1 MEDKQMN
8 NVKKKEINVNDIV
21 RVADKYYQLVQTPDG
36 NKEWRLRDKME
47 LKQDGK
53 CLPDIPK
60 YVGWTVKHSWR
71 NYQHDIDGWLN
82 LSAPPKWE
90 PEKGEFPTIEKL
102 FSHIFGEQLQLGY
115 DRYSLLI
122 NQPEQLQPILV
133 LTSKEQ
139 GTGKTTLLKFDG
151 LLFGTNAVILN
162 INQYYQQFNG
172 LFASKIIIGIDET
185 VISESTIKERL
196 KQDSTANTIQLRK
209 MHSEH
214 VSLPFFGKFT
224 LCTNRETDF
233 ARLEEEDMR
242 FWVRKVGKIEN
253 FDADF
258 DKKLEKEIPAFLYF
272 LMNRE
277 MSVPK
282 PLSRQ
287 WFSKEQLY
295 TEALGNV
302 LRESRSKLSKDI
314 EVIVKEKISE
324 SNKDI
329 YITVNE
335 LKGLLGGN
343 YSISEISNCLRKEM
357 GLSALPQ
364 GRYPV
369 IYDNDK
375 NLKRNCRPYHF
386 PANFVTEE

>member
-1 MEDKQMN
+1 MN
-8 NVKKKEINVNDIV
+8 NIKDKRISINDVV
-21 RVADKYYQLVQTPDG
+21 RVADKYYQLVLEPDG
-36 NKEWRLRDKME
+36 NQKWTLRDKIE
-47 LKQDGK
+47 LKQDG
-53 CLPDIPK
+53 CILSNVPK
-60 YVGWTVKHSWR
+60 YLGWTVKHNCI
-71 NYQHDIDGWLN
+71 NYQQEIDGWLN

-90 PEKGEFPTIEKL
+90 PIEGKFPTIEKL
-102 FSHIFGEQLQLGY
+102 FSHIFGEQLELGY

-122 NQPEQLQPILV
+122 RNPEQLQPILV

-139 GTGKTTLLKFDG
+139 STGKTTLLKFDS

-162 INQYYQQFNG
+162 ISQYCQQFNG
-172 LFASKIIIGIDET
+172 LYASKITIGIDET
-185 VISESTIKERL
+185 IISESFIKERL

-214 VSLPFFGKFT
+214 VSIPFFAKFT

-242 FWVRKVGKIEN
+242 FWVRKVGKIKN

-272 LMNRE
+272 VMNRK

-302 LRESRSKLSKDI
+302 LKESRSKLAKDI

-324 SNKDI
+324 LNKDL
-329 YITVNE
+329 YITAGE
-335 LKGLLGGN
+335 LSNLLGN
-343 YSISEISNCLRKEM
+343 KYSISDISKCLKREM
-357 GLSALPQ
+357 RIAPPKQ
-364 GRYPV
+364 MRYKN
-369 IYDNDK
+369 IYGIDK
-375 NLKRNCRPYHF
+375 NGRPYYF
-386 PANFVTEE
+386 PKNFVTEE

>member
-1 MEDKQMN
+1 MEGKQMN
-8 NVKKKEINVNDIV
+8 DVKKERVNINDVV
-21 RVADKYYQLVQTPDG
+21 RVADKYYQLVLEPDG
-36 NKEWRLRDKME
+36 NQKWTLRDKIE
-47 LKQDGK
+47 LKQDG
-53 CLPDIPK
+53 CILSNVPK
-60 YVGWTVKHSWR
+60 YLGWTVKHNCI
-71 NYQHDIDGWLN
+71 NYQQEIDGWLN

-90 PEKGEFPTIEKL
+90 PIEGKFPTIEKL
-102 FSHIFGEQLQLGY
+102 FSHIFGEQLELGY

-122 NQPEQLQPILV
+122 RNPEQLQPILV

-139 GTGKTTLLKFDG
+139 STGKTTLLKFDS

-162 INQYYQQFNG
+162 ISQYCQQFNG
-172 LFASKIIIGIDET
+172 LYASKITIGIDET
-185 VISESTIKERL
+185 IISESFIKERL

-214 VSLPFFGKFT
+214 VSIPFFAKFT

-242 FWVRKVGKIEN
+242 FWVRKVGKIKN

-272 LMNRE
+272 VMNRK

-302 LRESRSKLSKDI
+302 LKESRSNLYKDI
-314 EVIVKEKISE
+314 KVIVEE
-324 SNKDI
+324 RMPEDDEGL
-329 YITVNE
+329 YITASE
-335 LKGLLGGN
+335 FKDLLGN
-343 YSISEISNCLRKEM
+343 RYSISDISKCLKLEM
-357 GLSALPQ
+357 RIAPPKQ
-364 GRYPV
+364 MRYKN
-369 IYDNDK
+369 IYGIDK
-375 NLKRNCRPYHF
+375 NARPYYF
-386 PANFVTEE
+386 PKNFVTEE

>member
-1 MEDKQMN
+1 MEGKQMN
-8 NVKKKEINVNDIV
+8 DVKKERANINDVV
-21 RVADKYYQLVQTPDG
+21 RVADKYYQLVLEPDG
-36 NKEWRLRDKME
+36 NQKWKLRDKIE
-47 LKQDGK
+47 LKQDG
-53 CLPDIPK
+53 CILSNVPK
-60 YVGWTVKHSWR
+60 YLGWTVKHNCI
-71 NYQHDIDGWLN
+71 NYQQEIDGWLN

-90 PEKGEFPTIEKL
+90 PIEGKFPTIEKL
-102 FSHIFGEQLQLGY
+102 FSHIFGEQLELGY

-122 NQPEQLQPILV
+122 RNPEQLQPILV

-139 GTGKTTLLKFDG
+139 STGKTTLLKFDS

-162 INQYYQQFNG
+162 INQYCQQFNG
-172 LFASKIIIGIDET
+172 LYASKITIGIDET
-185 VISESTIKERL
+185 VISESFIKERL

-214 VSLPFFGKFT
+214 VSIPFFGKFT

-258 DKKLEKEIPAFLYF
+258 DKKIEKEIPAFLYF
-272 LMNRE
+272 VMNRK

-302 LRESRSKLSKDI
+302 LRESRSKLAKDI

-324 SNKDI
+324 LNKDL
-329 YITVNE
+329 YITAGE
-335 LKGLLGGN
+335 LSNLLGN
-343 YSISEISNCLRKEM
+343 KYSISDISKCLKREM
-357 GLSALPQ
+357 RIAPPKQ
-364 GRYPV
+364 MRYKN
-369 IYDNDK
+369 IYGIDK
-375 NLKRNCRPYHF
+375 NGRPYYF
-386 PANFVTEE
+386 PKNFVTEE

>member
-1 MEDKQMN
+1 MEGKQMN
-8 NVKKKEINVNDIV
+8 DVKKEKINIKDVV
-21 RVADKYYQLVQTPDG
+21 RVADKYYQPVLKPDG
-36 NKEWRLRDKME
+36 NQEWILRDKME
-47 LKQDGK
+47 LKQDG
-53 CLPDIPK
+53 CILSNVPK
-60 YVGWTVKHSWR
+60 YLGWTVKHNCI
-71 NYQHDIDGWLN
+71 NYQQEIDGWLN

-90 PEKGEFPTIEKL
+90 PIEGEFPTIEKL

-122 NQPEQLQPILV
+122 RKPEQLQPILV

-139 GTGKTTLLKFDG
+139 GTGKTTLLKFDS

-162 INQYYQQFNG
+162 INQYCQQFNG
-172 LFASKIIIGIDET
+172 LYASKITIGIDET
-185 VISESTIKERL
+185 VISESFIKERL

-214 VSLPFFGKFT
+214 VSIPFFGKFT

-253 FDADF
+253 FDVDF
-258 DKKLEKEIPAFLYF
+258 DKKIEKEIPAFLYF
-272 LMNRE
+272 VMNRK

-302 LRESRSKLSKDI
+302 LRESRSKLAKDI

-324 SNKDI
+324 LNKDL
-329 YITVNE
+329 YITAGE
-335 LKGLLGGN
+335 LSNLLGN
-343 YSISEISNCLRKEM
+343 KYSISDISKCLKREM
-357 GLSALPQ
+357 RIAPPKQ
-364 GRYPV
+364 MRYKN
-369 IYDNDK
+369 IYGIDK
-375 NLKRNCRPYHF
+375 NGRPYYF
-386 PANFVTEE
+386 PKNFVTEK